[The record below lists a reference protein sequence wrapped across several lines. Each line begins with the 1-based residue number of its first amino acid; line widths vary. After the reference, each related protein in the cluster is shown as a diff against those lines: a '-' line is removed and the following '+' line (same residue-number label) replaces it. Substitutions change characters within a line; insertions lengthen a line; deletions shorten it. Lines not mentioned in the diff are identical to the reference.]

1 MNMQR
6 SSSSLAIVLRKSRVG
21 EIHKSLTLLTPS
33 LGLIQAMAHGALKI
47 ASRLR
52 PASEPFHLLKVYL
65 YHEPVKDQYKITDVE
80 SIEPM
85 ASLRRSVAKYF
96 TASLWAEVCL
106 RSYGGGEETDT
117 LFLLLR
123 EALQL
128 LDRAPAGRELT
139 LSLQFILRF
148 LGLAGHSIDPAVCGR
163 CQLPTDP
170 QSLLFL
176 AREEGLLVCPA
187 CAEPGAL
194 ALPPGAQRY
203 LLRTRDLPL
212 PQAAAVGLEKG
223 ALAALRE
230 TLYHLVQASLET
242 PLNTLR
248 CGAGIL

>member
-1 MNMQR
+1 MQR

-21 EIHKSLTLLTPS
+21 EVHKSLTLLTPS

-52 PASEPFHLLKVYL
+52 PASEPFHVLKVYL

-85 ASLRRSVAKYF
+85 AALRRSVAKYF

-106 RSYGGGEETDT
+106 RSYGGGEQSSV

-128 LDRAPAGRELT
+128 LDRAPVRQELT
-139 LSLQFILRF
+139 LSLQFLLRF
-148 LGLAGHSIDPAVCGR
+148 LDLSGHRIDPGSCGR
-163 CQLPTDP
+163 CGL
-170 QSLLFL
+170 SLEPHAALFL
-176 AREEGLLVCPA
+176 DREEGLLVCSS
-187 CAEPGAL
+187 CAGSSARP
-194 ALPPGAQRY
+194 LPPGARRY
-203 LLRTRDLPL
+203 LLRTRELPL
-212 PQAAAVGLEKG
+212 AQAAAVGLEKE
-223 ALAALRE
+223 ALAALRD
-230 TLYHLVQASLET
+230 TLYHLVQHSLDA
-242 PLNTLR
+242 PLNSLQ

>member
-1 MNMQR
+1 MQR

-52 PASEPFHLLKVYL
+52 PASEPFHVLKVYL
-65 YHEPVKDQYKITDVE
+65 YHEPVNNQYKITDVE

-85 ASLRRSVAKYF
+85 AALRRSVVKFF

-106 RSYGGGEETDT
+106 RSYGVGEQSDA

-123 EALQL
+123 EALQQL
-128 LDRAPAGRELT
+128 NRALAGRELT
-139 LSLQFILRF
+139 LSLQFLLRF
-148 LGLAGHSIDPAVCGR
+148 LALSGHGVDPVSCGVCGLAFE
-163 CQLPTDP
+163 P
-170 QSLLFL
+170 QAPLFL
-176 AREEGLLVCPA
+176 SREEGLLTCSA
-187 CAEPGAL
+187 CADPAAL
-194 ALPPGAQRY
+194 CLPPGAGRY
-203 LLRTRDLPL
+203 LARTRDLPL
-212 PQAAAVGLEKG
+212 AQAASVGLEKG

-230 TLYHLVQASLET
+230 AVYHLVQHSLDT
-242 PLNTLR
+242 SLKSLQ